1 MAETAKRQAVY
12 SDLYEIP
19 ENMIGEII
27 SGELIVSPRP
37 SPRHSHRGKMKN
49 ESKKET
55 QFTRNFRA
63 WAEITGLCLNLKESY
78 LQGQSPVA
86 NPQKQLFIE
95 LRKIKENKWI
105 TPPS

>member
-1 MAETAKRQAVY
+1 MAETAKKQAVY
-12 SDLYEIP
+12 SDLHEIP
-19 ENMIGEII
+19 QNMIGEII
-27 SGELIVSPRP
+27 SGDRNPPGLSLVVIRE
-37 SPRHSHRGKMKN
+37 KMKN

>member
-1 MAETAKRQAVY
+1 MDPDFEK
-12 SDLYEIP
+12 D
-19 ENMIGEII
+19 
-27 SGELIVSPRP
+27 PR
-37 SPRHSHRGKMKN
+37 
-49 ESKKET
+49 
-55 QFTRNFRA
+55 FTRNLTA

>member
-1 MAETAKRQAVY
+1 MAETAKKEAVY
-12 SDLYEIP
+12 ADLHEIP

-27 SGELIVSPRP
+27 SGDRSPPCLSLVVVRE
-37 SPRHSHRGKMKN
+37 KMKN
-49 ESKKET
+49 ESKQVT

-63 WAEITGLCLNLKESY
+63 WAEITGLCLSLKESY

-86 NPQKQLFIE
+86 NPQKQLFFE

>member
-1 MAETAKRQAVY
+1 MAEKAKKEAVY
-12 SDLYEIP
+12 ADLHEIP

-27 SGELIVSPRP
+27 AGDRNPPCLSLVVTRE
-37 SPRHSHRGKMKN
+37 KMKN

-63 WAEITGLCLNLKESY
+63 WAEITGLCLSLKESY

-86 NPQKQLFIE
+86 NPKKQLFFE

-105 TPPS
+105 TPLS

>member
-1 MAETAKRQAVY
+1 M
-12 SDLYEIP
+12 
-19 ENMIGEII
+19 
-27 SGELIVSPRP
+27 SPHFKKD
-37 SPRHSHRGKMKN
+37 PRFIKN
-49 ESKKET
+49 LK
-55 QFTRNFRA
+55 A
-63 WAEITGLCLNLKESY
+63 WAEITGLCLNLKERY